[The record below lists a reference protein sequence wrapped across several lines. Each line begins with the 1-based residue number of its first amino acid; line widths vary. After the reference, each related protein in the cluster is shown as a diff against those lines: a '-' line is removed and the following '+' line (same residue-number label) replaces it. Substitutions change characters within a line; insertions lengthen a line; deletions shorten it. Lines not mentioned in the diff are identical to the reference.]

1 MRIEVFEGERAM
13 TKDNNRLGQFELTG
27 IPPMPR
33 GMPQIDVTFSVDAD
47 GILEVAAVE
56 KSAGKEKKIT
66 IKNDKGRMSQDEVQR
81 LVQEAERYKAED
93 DANTVRIE
101 AKNKLENMCYQLRTQ
116 LDDAQVRRIWS
127 HPCCFLFIAAV
138 WLRIHSS
145 LTINLIFGY
154 AFAL

>member
-13 TKDNNRLGQFELTG
+13 TKDNNRLGQFELSG

-116 LDDAQVRRIWS
+116 LDEAQVHI
-127 HPCCFLFIAAV
+127 
-138 WLRIHSS
+138 
-145 LTINLIFGY
+145 T
-154 AFAL
+154 

>member
-1 MRIEVFEGERAM
+1 M

-66 IKNDKGRMSQDEVQR
+66 IKKDKGRMSQEEVQR

-116 LDDAQVRRIWS
+116 LDDAQVR
-127 HPCCFLFIAAV
+127 
-138 WLRIHSS
+138 
-145 LTINLIFGY
+145 TTK
-154 AFAL
+154 

>member
-116 LDDAQVRRIWS
+116 LDDAQVRRI
-127 HPCCFLFIAAV
+127 
-138 WLRIHSS
+138 
-145 LTINLIFGY
+145 
-154 AFAL
+154 

>member
-1 MRIEVFEGERAM
+1 VRIEVFEGERAM

-101 AKNKLENMCYQLRTQ
+101 AKNKLENMCYQMRTQ
-116 LDDAQVRRIWS
+116 LDDAQVRIPLS
-127 HPCCFLFIAAV
+127 QPSTFYLFIFYAV
-138 WLRIHSS
+138 SYSFLSD
-145 LTINLIFGY
+145 Y

>member
-116 LDDAQVRRIWS
+116 LDEAQVHI
-127 HPCCFLFIAAV
+127 
-138 WLRIHSS
+138 
-145 LTINLIFGY
+145 T
-154 AFAL
+154 

>member
-1 MRIEVFEGERAM
+1 MITLFLYCPHWQVRIEVFEGERAM

-116 LDDAQVRRIWS
+116 LDEAQVHI
-127 HPCCFLFIAAV
+127 
-138 WLRIHSS
+138 
-145 LTINLIFGY
+145 T
-154 AFAL
+154 